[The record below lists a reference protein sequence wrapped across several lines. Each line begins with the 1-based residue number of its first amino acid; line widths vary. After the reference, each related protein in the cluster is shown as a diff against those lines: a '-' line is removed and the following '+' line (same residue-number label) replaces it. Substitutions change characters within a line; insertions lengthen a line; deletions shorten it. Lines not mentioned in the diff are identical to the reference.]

1 MLLTPVEKQMAREV
15 CMAFG
20 QAVSLLVDQD
30 DQLIDCEGERH
41 CSSDFINSLLI
52 PFSCDQLLY
61 PFKTWFVFCFG
72 YDLLESQL
80 VVCCWAMM
88 TGLWV

>member
-1 MLLTPVEKQMAREV
+1 MAREV

-52 PFSCDQLLY
+52 PISCDQLLY
-61 PFKTWFVFCFG
+61 LFKTWFVFCFG
-72 YDLLESQL
+72 CDLLKSKL
-80 VVCCWAMM
+80 VVCCRAMM